1 MLTQSHKPPRGN
13 AGFTLVE
20 LVVALVILA
29 VALLGLSASTT
40 GLVRSVSEEEIKAT
54 LLQAVEDRI
63 SEVRMDPRYGG
74 LETLYE
80 NEESD
85 VLGLDG
91 YTRSTAVERVEASVA
106 GGGVRDYTVV
116 VVTVKGPGLEEPL
129 SRRVV
134 VAAP

>member
-1 MLTQSHKPPRGN
+1 MLTQTHEASRGN

-80 NEESD
+80 IEESD

-91 YTRSTAVERVEASVA
+91 YTRSTLVERVQAPVV
-106 GGGVRDYTVV
+106 GGGTRDYTVV
-116 VVTVKGPGLEEPL
+116 VVTVQGPGLAEPL
-129 SRRVV
+129 SRRTV